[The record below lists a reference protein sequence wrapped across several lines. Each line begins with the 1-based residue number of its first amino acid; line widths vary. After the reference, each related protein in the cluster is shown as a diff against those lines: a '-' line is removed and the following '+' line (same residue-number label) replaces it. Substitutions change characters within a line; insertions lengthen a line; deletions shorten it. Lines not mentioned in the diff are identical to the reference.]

1 MAVEF
6 CFAVLMEDGAQFIAP
21 QQLEGIDAAAAAA
34 GAVEGEFL
42 VGFGVFEQ
50 LGIEIRKD
58 VFE

>member
-1 MAVEF
+1 
-6 CFAVLMEDGAQFIAP
+6 MEDGAQFIAA
-21 QQLEGIDAAAAAA
+21 QQFEGIDAAAAAA